1 MRRLSLIV
9 LSVLVV
15 AGCGTATVTTTQP
28 LTGDRPRPDRVIVQ
42 DFGVNAPA
50 DERRDGQAVAKAL
63 TDTLI
68 TTLNDH
74 GIDAFHTS
82 ATPLPGPR
90 TASILGEVVYVPG
103 GQEIRARIQVYQG
116 AGSNTRLI
124 AEMEVNTREASS
136 PARTRGVRPTR
147 GGSHRRVL
155 SPSGMGLAVTGA
167 DLPHAHLALRQ
178 RNLESGLTQ
187 RSVQGTASSLWVCA
201 QRSKRSVQT
210 RTSKRRAL
218 SPNPRKNAAGA
229 GSARTSGCARATSS
243 RISSIFSGGVP

>member
-9 LSVLVV
+9 LSVLVVV

-50 DERRDGQAVAKAL
+50 DERRDGQAVAKTL

-68 TTLNDH
+68 TTLSDH

-82 ATPLPGPR
+82 ATPLPRAR

-124 AEMEVNTREASS
+124 AEMEVNTPRSLI
-136 PARTRGVRPTR
+136 PGTDARRTADAVADRIGE
-147 GGSHRRVL
+147 HYRR
-155 SPSGMGLAVTGA
+155 
-167 DLPHAHLALRQ
+167 
-178 RNLESGLTQ
+178 
-187 RSVQGTASSLWVCA
+187 QGWPW
-201 QRSKRSVQT
+201 R
-210 RTSKRRAL
+210 
-218 SPNPRKNAAGA
+218 
-229 GSARTSGCARATSS
+229 
-243 RISSIFSGGVP
+243 

>member
-124 AEMEVNTREASS
+124 AEMEVNTPRSLI
-136 PARTRGVRPTR
+136 PGTDARRTADAVADRIGE
-147 GGSHRRVL
+147 HYRR
-155 SPSGMGLAVTGA
+155 
-167 DLPHAHLALRQ
+167 
-178 RNLESGLTQ
+178 
-187 RSVQGTASSLWVCA
+187 QGWPW
-201 QRSKRSVQT
+201 R
-210 RTSKRRAL
+210 
-218 SPNPRKNAAGA
+218 
-229 GSARTSGCARATSS
+229 
-243 RISSIFSGGVP
+243 